1 MDFLKDE
8 ITLKRALLYIFIAM
22 AGLLAIKVLLKLLP
36 LGILLFL
43 FLAPPAFVL
52 ADAQERR
59 VQRPVLWAV
68 FTLFTSVFGLLV
80 YLLARPEVQKRHCCP
95 SCSGEIDPAFPNCPW
110 CGRVVPQA
118 GNCHSCGFA
127 LKAGW
132 KFCPKCQVQVGSP
145 SVSTAP
151 VPPAPAA
158 GNGLAPHASSGP
170 EPLK

>member
-8 ITLKRALLYIFIAM
+8 ITLKRALLYIFIGM
-22 AGLLAIKVLLKLLP
+22 VGLLAIKVLLGLLP

-80 YLLARPEVQKRHCCP
+80 YLLARPEVVRRNCC
-95 SCSGEIDPAFPNCPW
+95 SGCGGEIDPAFPNCPW
-110 CGRVVPQA
+110 CGRGVPQA

-127 LKAGW
+127 LKPGW
-132 KFCPKCQVQVGSP
+132 KFCPKCQVPVGVPPVP
-145 SVSTAP
+145 ST
-151 VPPAPAA
+151 PPAPVA
-158 GNGLAPHASSGP
+158 GNGAVSHSSAGP

>member
-1 MDFLKDE
+1 MDFLKQSEE

-22 AGLLAIKVLLKLLP
+22 VGLLAIKVLLKLLP

-59 VQRPVLWAV
+59 VQRPILWAV

-80 YLLARPEVQKRHCCP
+80 YLLARPEVARRHGCP
-95 SCSGEIDPAFPNCPW
+95 SCGGEVDPAFPNCPW
-110 CGRVVPQA
+110 CGRAIPKT
-118 GNCHSCGFA
+118 GDCHSCGFA
-127 LKAGW
+127 LQPGW
-132 KFCPKCQVQVGSP
+132 KFCPKCQVAVGGVAPATS
-145 SVSTAP
+145 P
-151 VPPAPAA
+151 VPPAPT
-158 GNGLAPHASSGP
+158 GP